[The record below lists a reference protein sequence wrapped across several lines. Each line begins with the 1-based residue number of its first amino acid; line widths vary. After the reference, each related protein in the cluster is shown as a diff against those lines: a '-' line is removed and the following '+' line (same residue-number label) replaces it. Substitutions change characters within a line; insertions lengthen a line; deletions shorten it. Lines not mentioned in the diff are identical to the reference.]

1 MMADGKAGSRKNMA
15 MMYEGKNVEGIMK
28 KVACSI
34 PVLHVKNGYAL
45 WGAFFRKH
53 GPPFSVF
60 IIARKA
66 WRVPSPP
73 PLPKFVW
80 PNLGIPLL
88 SIFYYNKK
96 SVKLNFSTRQVYTNF
111 FLVFSAT

>member
-15 MMYEGKNVEGIMK
+15 MMYEGKNVEGTMK

-53 GPPFSVF
+53 GPPYTTTNHP
-60 IIARKA
+60 ARLI
-66 WRVPSPP
+66 RSFTQYTSSI
-73 PLPKFVW
+73 KFQRM
-80 PNLGIPLL
+80 LDI
-88 SIFYYNKK
+88 
-96 SVKLNFSTRQVYTNF
+96 
-111 FLVFSAT
+111 